1 MDINKN
7 RRKQLRNGVTSHFE
21 ANCDFKEVI
30 TMLPEMFDET
40 MFSNAEISEII
51 YYALNGEDE
60 E

>member
-1 MDINKN
+1 MSSYD
-7 RRKQLRNGVTSHFE
+7 